1 MGDLLILNQLTQCI
15 RELHRTGHSPATS
28 TNYSCRDGNGK
39 MWITRSGIDKSLM
52 QYEDFIEISPEG
64 TPLPP
69 FETVPPSAETG
80 IHCAIYH
87 MFPDTQVIL
96 HSHDIHALV
105 QTVGLSRKVF
115 EGYELQKAFRG
126 VVTHEGEIS
135 IPIIP
140 NSQDMNVIKNALLE
154 RKSELNYGVFMIEKH
169 GYYTWGNSI
178 FEAKR
183 LMEAFAYLCHAER
196 LLNP

>member
-1 MGDLLILNQLTQCI
+1 MGDLLILNELTQCI

-52 QYEDFIEISPEG
+52 QYNDFIEISPEG

-69 FETVPPSAETG
+69 FETITPSAETG

-105 QTVGLSRKVF
+105 RIH
-115 EGYELQKAFRG
+115 LQHHA
-126 VVTHEGEIS
+126 
-135 IPIIP
+135 
-140 NSQDMNVIKNALLE
+140 KNPAADVPMRALLRGGSHL
-154 RKSELNYGVFMIEKH
+154 RKGILN
-169 GYYTWGNSI
+169 TRCS
-178 FEAKR
+178 
-183 LMEAFAYLCHAER
+183 L
-196 LLNP
+196 LLNHTKSVTLARRS